1 MRRLP
6 EFALESYF
14 ARWEF
19 TARHHLC
26 PSDMQSMT
34 LGELLAL
41 ATPEQREAWD
51 QLWLGYTET
60 RGAPALRA
68 AIAGTY
74 DGPQGGLAADDVL
87 VTVGAEEG
95 IFLALQALLG
105 PDDHAVVLTPTYQSL
120 ESVTASLCAVTGVP
134 LEPAPDAAGGWAL
147 DPDRLAVALRPNTKA
162 ILLNLPHNPTGY
174 LPSRAVFD
182 AVVDIARSH
191 GIWIL
196 SDEVYRGLERRPE
209 DRLPAI
215 AEAYE
220 RGLSVGV
227 LSKAYGLP
235 GLRLGWLACRD
246 RDLLRRVERLKD
258 YTTICSP
265 APSEALGVIALG
277 ARDRI
282 LARNQALIAANLPLL
297 EAFFARHADRFEWQA
312 PAAGCIA
319 YPRYR
324 GAEGVEAFTADVVER
339 SGVLLLPASV
349 YRSTLGPV
357 PADRFRIG
365 FGRTKT
371 PSALA
376 ALEAHLAAA

>member
-26 PSDMQSMT
+26 ASDMQSMT
-34 LGELLAL
+34 LAELLAL

-51 QLWLGYTET
+51 RLWLGYTET

-74 DGPQGGLAADDVL
+74 DGLDADEVL

-105 PDDHAVVLTPTYQSL
+105 PDDHAVTLIPNYQSL
-120 ESVTASLCAVTGVP
+120 ESVAAGLCAVTGVP
-134 LEPAPDAAGGWAL
+134 LDADRGWAL
-147 DPDRLAVALRPNTKA
+147 DPDRLAAALRPNTRA
-162 ILLNLPHNPTGY
+162 ILLNFPHNPTGS
-174 LPSRAVFD
+174 LPRHSVFH
-182 AVVDIARSH
+182 AVVEIARSR

-196 SDEVYRGLERRPE
+196 SDEVFRGLERRDE
-209 DRLPAI
+209 DRLPAM
-215 AEAYE
+215 AEIYE

-235 GLRLGWLACRD
+235 GLRLGWLAGRD
-246 RDLLRRVERLKD
+246 RDLLRRIERLKD
-258 YTTICSP
+258 YTTICTP
-265 APSEALGVIALG
+265 APSEALGEIAIG

-282 LARNQALIAANLPLL
+282 LARSRALIASNLPMLD
-297 EAFFARHADRFEWQA
+297 AFFARHTNRFDWQP

-324 GAEGVEAFTADVVER
+324 RAEGVDAFAADLVER
-339 SGVLLLPASV
+339 TGVLLLPAGI
-349 YRSTLGPV
+349 YRSALGPV

-365 FGRTKT
+365 FGRADM
-371 PSALA
+371 PQALA
-376 ALEAHLAAA
+376 ALERHLAA

>member
-26 PSDMQSMT
+26 ASDMQSMT
-34 LGELLAL
+34 LAELLAL

-51 QLWLGYTET
+51 RLWLGYTET

-74 DGPQGGLAADDVL
+74 DGLDADEVL

-105 PDDHAVVLTPTYQSL
+105 PDDHAVTLIPNYQSL
-120 ESVTASLCAVTGVP
+120 ESVAAGLCAVTGVP
-134 LEPAPDAAGGWAL
+134 LDADRGWAL
-147 DPDRLAVALRPNTKA
+147 DPDRLAAALRPNTRA
-162 ILLNLPHNPTGY
+162 ILLNFPHNPTGS
-174 LPSRAVFD
+174 LPRHSVFH
-182 AVVDIARSH
+182 AVVEIARSR

-196 SDEVYRGLERRPE
+196 SDEVFRGLERRDE
-209 DRLPAI
+209 DRLPAM
-215 AEAYE
+215 AEIYE

-235 GLRLGWLACRD
+235 GLRLGWLAGRD
-246 RDLLRRVERLKD
+246 RDLLRRIERLKD
-258 YTTICSP
+258 YTTICTP
-265 APSEALGVIALG
+265 APSEALGEIAIG

-282 LARNQALIAANLPLL
+282 LARSRALIASNLPMLD
-297 EAFFARHADRFEWQA
+297 AFFARHTNRFDWQP

-324 GAEGVEAFTADVVER
+324 GAEGVDAFAADLVER
-339 SGVLLLPASV
+339 TGVLLLPAGI
-349 YRSTLGPV
+349 YRSALGPV

-365 FGRTKT
+365 FGRADM
-371 PSALA
+371 PQALA
-376 ALEAHLAAA
+376 ALERHLAA